1 MERFYLITNRAKD
14 PDLTVT
20 DQIRQY
26 LEERGKTCLLCD
38 NSEKGE
44 KYHYT
49 DPAKVPSDID
59 GILVLGGDG
68 TLLQA
73 AGDVVD
79 LQIPLLGINLGTLG
93 YLAEIDRDTLYPAL
107 DHLMAD
113 EYTIEHRM
121 MLCGSIYRDG
131 KLIAEDAALNDITI
145 TREGNL
151 RVVRFDNYVNGEF
164 LNSYSADG
172 IIIATPTGSTGYS
185 LSAGGPIISPSA
197 SLMLMII
204 PILSVVT
211 MILSQIITMKMS
223 GQEMQGAMKWMPW
236 IMSLMFV
243 YFGFTVPVGFSLY
256 YTASNV
262 VMLVQSIILKKMYD
276 PEEMK
281 KQVQAEIE
289 AKRAE
294 KKKKKQVKVTTDD
307 GREQVKEVSEAELAR
322 IRLARARELD
332 EERYKDE

>member
-59 GILVLGGDG
+59 GILVLGGD
-68 TLLQA
+68 
-73 AGDVVD
+73 
-79 LQIPLLGINLGTLG
+79 
-93 YLAEIDRDTLYPAL
+93 DTLYPAL

-131 KLIAEDAALNDITI
+131 KLIAEDTALNDITI

-197 SLMLMII
+197 SLMLMTPLAPHTLNTRSIVFPAEDVI
-204 PILSVVT
+204 EVELGPSRDGGIEQGMAYFDGDTRVP
-211 MILSQIITMKMS
+211 MKT
-223 GQEMQGAMKWMPW
+223 GDRIVIKKARRDTLIVK
-236 IMSLMFV
+236 I
-243 YFGFTVPVGFSLY
+243 
-256 YTASNV
+256 SNISF
-262 VMLVQSIILKKMYD
+262 LETLRKKM
-276 PEEMK
+276 
-281 KQVQAEIE
+281 ANI
-289 AKRAE
+289 
-294 KKKKKQVKVTTDD
+294 
-307 GREQVKEVSEAELAR
+307 
-322 IRLARARELD
+322 
-332 EERYKDE
+332 

>member
-131 KLIAEDAALNDITI
+131 KLIAEDAALNDI
-145 TREGNL
+145 N
-151 RVVRFDNYVNGEF
+151 VNGEF

-197 SLMLMII
+197 SLMLMTPLAPHTLNTRSIVFPAEDVI
-204 PILSVVT
+204 EVELGPSRDGGIEQGMAYFDGDTRVP
-211 MILSQIITMKMS
+211 MKT
-223 GQEMQGAMKWMPW
+223 GDRIVIKKARRDTLIVK
-236 IMSLMFV
+236 I
-243 YFGFTVPVGFSLY
+243 
-256 YTASNV
+256 SNISF
-262 VMLVQSIILKKMYD
+262 LETLRKKM
-276 PEEMK
+276 
-281 KQVQAEIE
+281 ANI
-289 AKRAE
+289 
-294 KKKKKQVKVTTDD
+294 
-307 GREQVKEVSEAELAR
+307 
-322 IRLARARELD
+322 
-332 EERYKDE
+332 